1 MEKISKKY
9 GPVVRV
15 APNEVTFAQPEA
27 WNDILVVR
35 PHRQR
40 FLKDRFW
47 WKTIPRDGPQ
57 SLMTTIDPDRHA
69 SLRKMLA
76 PGFTLRALIAQE
88 PILHRYV
95 DLLIDRLHERGSKEL
110 DGFAEIDI
118 APWLMYTTFDVFGD
132 LGFGDS
138 FNCLQNAAYHPWIA
152 LIFNTL
158 HTACLISAANYY
170 PWISNLLLKLIP
182 PSMVKKAQEHS
193 RQVATKV
200 ERRLN
205 IEHDR
210 QDIMSYL
217 LKDPEHMMLSHGE
230 IIQNFKALTTAGA
243 ETTATVL
250 SGTLNYLVNNPKKL
264 SLLVE
269 EILRR
274 FQHQDEIT
282 LDTVRDLPYLNAA
295 LNEGLRLCPPVP
307 WLLPRLVPPGG
318 ETVCGIWLPGGVS
331 SPQCLSLVLHLM
343 LNSIPDD
350 RFYSSLYNEPRL
362 QEVLPRHRL
371 LPRTLAPKCSYRF

>member
-1 MEKISKKY
+1 MNWSGSRLPFALSLIRGNIVHDMGRISRKY

-15 APNEVTFAQPEA
+15 APNEVTFALPEA
-27 WNDILVVR
+27 WNDILVAR
-35 PHRQR
+35 PNRQR

-69 SLRKMLA
+69 RLRKTLA
-76 PGFTLRALIAQE
+76 PGFNSRALSAQE

-95 DLLIDRLHERGSKEL
+95 DLLIDRLRERESKSP
-110 DGFAEIDI
+110 GGWVEIDI
-118 APWLMYTTFDVFGD
+118 TPWLMYTTFDVFGD

-158 HTACLISAANYY
+158 HTACLITAANYY

-182 PSMVKKAQEHS
+182 PSMMKKAQEHS
-193 RQVATKV
+193 RQVAEKV
-200 ERRLN
+200 EKRLN
-205 IEHDR
+205 LEHER

-217 LKDPEHMMLSHGE
+217 LKDPEHMELSHGD

-250 SGTLNYLVNNPKKL
+250 SGTLNYLVNNTDKL
-264 SLLVE
+264 SLLAD
-269 EILRR
+269 EIYQS
-274 FQHQDEIT
+274 FQHQDQIN
-282 LDTVRDLPYLNAA
+282 LDTVRDLPYLNAT

-318 ETVCGIWLPGGVS
+318 ETVCGTWLPGGVS
-331 SPQCLSLVLHLM
+331 STSPCVECP
-343 LNSIPDD
+343 I
-350 RFYSSLYNEPRL
+350 
-362 QEVLPRHRL
+362 
-371 LPRTLAPKCSYRF
+371 